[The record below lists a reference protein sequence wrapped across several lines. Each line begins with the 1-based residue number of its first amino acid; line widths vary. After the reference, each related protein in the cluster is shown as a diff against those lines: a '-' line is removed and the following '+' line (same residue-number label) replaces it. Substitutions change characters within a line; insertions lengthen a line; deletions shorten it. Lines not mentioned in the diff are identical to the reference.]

1 DASVCEYAR
10 RHLSS
15 TTSTHHVNRGQ
26 NCLTSCR
33 LQLRRN
39 WKPRAHLELMIS
51 MAAMVIF
58 WTADLRVT
66 ASTREG
72 ASSLVV
78 ANPGP
83 VALAHSYGWSGR
95 LRD

>member
-1 DASVCEYAR
+1 
-10 RHLSS
+10 
-15 TTSTHHVNRGQ
+15 
-26 NCLTSCR
+26 
-33 LQLRRN
+33 
-39 WKPRAHLELMIS
+39 
-51 MAAMVIF
+51 MVIF

-66 ASTREG
+66 ASTRDRG

-95 LRD
+95 LRDQEAATLATW